1 MPHVLVAGRIH
12 EAGLALLRAR
22 RDVTFEML
30 DAPDGS
36 EVDERLRH
44 AEALVIRTARLSP
57 DAVAAAKRLRVVCR
71 HGVGYDN
78 IPLEALN
85 ARRIPLA
92 IVGQVNAISVAEH
105 ALFMML
111 ELAKRG
117 RSYDR
122 AVRRGDWQLRNTFAA
137 TELAD
142 KTLLILGFGRIGRE
156 VARRAR
162 AFAMNV
168 LAYDPYVAA
177 ETMAAAE
184 VGKVEDWRAE
194 LGGVDVLSV
203 HLPRTAETE
212 GAIGADELSSIRPS
226 AFVINTAR
234 GGIIDEVALVAALRE
249 GRLAGAGIDAFERE
263 PPNSINPL
271 LSLENLVLS
280 PHSAGL
286 TLESAMRMAVASAE
300 NALAGIDGRLDP
312 ELVVNPQVLEP

>member
-1 MPHVLVAGRIH
+1 MPHVLVAGLIH

-22 RDVTFEML
+22 RDVTFEVL
-30 DAPDGS
+30 DAPGGS
-36 EVDERLRH
+36 EVDERLPD
-44 AEALVIRTARLSP
+44 AEALVIRTAHLSP
-57 DAVAAAKRLRVVCR
+57 EAVATAKRLRVVCR

-92 IVGQVNAISVAEH
+92 IVGQVNAVSVAEH

-122 AVRRGDWQLRNTFAA
+122 AVRRGDWQIRNAFAA

-142 KTLLILGFGRIGRE
+142 KTLLILGFGRVGRE

-168 LAYDPYVAA
+168 LAYDPYVTA
-177 ETMAAAE
+177 ETMDEAG
-184 VGKVEDWRAE
+184 VGRVEDWQAE
-194 LGGVDVLSV
+194 LGGIDVLSV
-203 HLPRTAETE
+203 HLPLTAETE
-212 GAIGADELSSIRPS
+212 RAIGADELSAMLSS

-249 GRLAGAGIDAFERE
+249 GRIAGAGIDAFARE

-271 LSLENLVLS
+271 LRLGNLILS

-286 TLESAMRMAVASAE
+286 TRESAMRMAVASAE
-300 NALAGIDGRLDP
+300 NAFAGIDGRLDP
-312 ELVVNPQVLEP
+312 ELVVNPEVLGP